1 MGHTVTFKK
10 FKMNLFGEAIYAQMR
25 VESMK
30 SRRNRDVFA
39 GEIAAGEGE
48 KLGENVISE
57 GGEKKSKKR
66 RTQSGSDEKEALLT

>member
-1 MGHTVTFKK
+1 
-10 FKMNLFGEAIYAQMR
+10 
-25 VESMK
+25 MK

-39 GEIAAGEGE
+39 GEIAAREGD

-57 GGEKKSKKR
+57 GGGKKLKKR

>member
-1 MGHTVTFKK
+1 
-10 FKMNLFGEAIYAQMR
+10 
-25 VESMK
+25 MK